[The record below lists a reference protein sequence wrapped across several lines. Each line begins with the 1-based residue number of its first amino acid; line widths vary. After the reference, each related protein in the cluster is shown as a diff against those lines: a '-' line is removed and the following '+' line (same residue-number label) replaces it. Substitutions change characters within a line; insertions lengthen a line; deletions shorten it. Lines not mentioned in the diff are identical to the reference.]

1 MTTFERR
8 QTILRL
14 LREQPGIK
22 VARLADLLEVSEG
35 TIRNDLNALEDEQ
48 KLKRVRGGAIL
59 LEVPKFAAATQQQ
72 SLVNVEAKQRIARW
86 AAEKIIDGDAIFMD
100 ASATVRCMVP
110 YIREYRDL
118 TIVTNGLET
127 ARLLAANP
135 AHTVILVGG
144 VVDSDGRATIGR
156 MGIGT
161 LENLHIQTA
170 FISGFGFT
178 LETGLTEKTLE
189 AANLKQAMLASAH
202 RVVALIDSSKIGK
215 VGFAPAAGPAEI
227 TDFYTDSN
235 APAKFIKRMRQTPI
249 NFMICGENTV
259 RSHTGHD
266 GKTKYTIGFANQSEE
281 LAFAIDV
288 RRGLERAVKM
298 SNNIDLVVADNKL
311 SPEEALRVADSL
323 IRRQVDLVIEY
334 QIDERTNNRIMEKF
348 QQAGIPVIAVD
359 IPVIGA
365 TFFGVDNYR
374 AGHMAG
380 EALGKW
386 VAENWAGQF
395 DRLIVL
401 EEPRAGSLVGA
412 RIRGQIDGL
421 QEIVGS
427 VGEAVRICLDCGNT
441 SSITEAQV
449 HKILQRFPDSHRFA
463 VISFNDDAAIGALR
477 AARALGRETEVAIV
491 GQGADR
497 LVRAEIRKRE
507 SRIIGSTAYMP
518 ERYGEQLMEIAL
530 RILRGEPNA
539 LAIYIKHVFIHA
551 GNIDQYYPN
560 Q

>member
-8 QTILRL
+8 RTILRL

-22 VARLADLLEVSEG
+22 VAQLADLLEVSEG
-35 TIRNDLNALEDEQ
+35 TIRNDLNALEEEQ
-48 KLKRVRGGAIL
+48 KLRRVRGGAIL
-59 LEVPKFAAATQQQ
+59 LEVPELATITGMQP
-72 SLVNVEAKQRIARW
+72 LVIAETKQRIARW
-86 AAEKIIDGDAIFMD
+86 AAEKVVDGDAIFMD
-100 ASATVRCMVP
+100 ASSTVRCMLP
-110 YIREYRDL
+110 YLKDYRKL
-118 TIVTNGLET
+118 TVVTNGLDT
-127 ARLLAANP
+127 ARLLATSP

-144 VVDSDGRATIGR
+144 VVDSDGQATIGR

-161 LENLHIQTA
+161 LENLNIQTA
-170 FISGFGFT
+170 FVSGVGFSI
-178 LETGLTEKTLE
+178 ETGLTEKTLE
-189 AANLKQAMLASAH
+189 TAALKQAMLASTR
-202 RVVALIDSSKIGK
+202 RVVALVDSSKIGK
-215 VGFAPAAGPAEI
+215 VSFAPFASLAEI

-235 APAKFIKRMRQTPI
+235 APAEFIDRMRQFQV
-249 NFMICGENTV
+249 NFMVCGENTV

-266 GKTKYTIGFANQSEE
+266 GETKYTIGFANQSEE

-311 SPEEALRVADSL
+311 SPEEALRVADNL
-323 IRRQVDLVIEY
+323 IERNVDLVIEY

-348 QQAGIPVIAVD
+348 QQAAIPVIALD
-359 IPVIGA
+359 IPVVGA

-374 AGHMAG
+374 AGQMAG
-380 EALGKW
+380 NALGKW
-386 VAENWAGQF
+386 VAENWAGEF
-395 DRLIVL
+395 DKLIVL

-421 QEIVGS
+421 QEIVGP
-427 VGEAVRICLDCGNT
+427 VKEVKKICLDCGNT
-441 SSITEAQV
+441 SSMTEAQV
-449 HKILQRFPDSHRFA
+449 NKILQRFPNHHRFA

-477 AARALGRETEVAIV
+477 AAKGLGREGDVAVV

-497 LVRAEIRKRE
+497 LVREEIRKRD

-530 RILRGEPNA
+530 RILRGKPNA
-539 LAIYIKHVFIHA
+539 PAVYIKHVFIDA
-551 GNIDQYYPN
+551 SNIDQYYPA

>member
-8 QTILRL
+8 QTVLRL

-48 KLKRVRGGAIL
+48 KLRRVRGGAIL
-59 LEVPKFAAATQQQ
+59 LGVPELAASPYLQPVT
-72 SLVNVEAKQRIARW
+72 NIEAKQRIARW
-86 AAEKIIDGDAIFMD
+86 AAEKVIDGDAIFMD

-110 YIREYRDL
+110 YLKEHRKL

-127 ARLLAANP
+127 ARLLATNP
-135 AHTVILVGG
+135 ARTVILVGG
-144 VVDSDGRATIGR
+144 VVDSDGKATIGR

-170 FISGFGFT
+170 FVSGLGFT

-189 AANLKQAMLASAH
+189 AANLKQALLDFAQ
-202 RVVALIDSSKIGK
+202 RVIALVDSSKIGK
-215 VGFAPAAGPAEI
+215 VGFAPFAAMTKI

-235 APAKFIKRMRQTPI
+235 APAKFIEHMRQAPI

-266 GKTKYTIGFANQSEE
+266 GQTKYTIGFANQSEE

-288 RRGLERAVKM
+288 RRGLERAVKTL
-298 SNNIDLVVADNKL
+298 NNIDLVVADNKL
-311 SPEEALRVADSL
+311 NPEEALHVADNL
-323 IRRQVDLVIEY
+323 IGRNVDLVIEY

-348 QQAGIPVIAVD
+348 QHAGIPVIAVD
-359 IPVIGA
+359 IPVVGA

-386 VAENWAGQF
+386 VVENWAGQF
-395 DRLIVL
+395 DKLIVL

-421 QEIVGS
+421 QEAVGP
-427 VGEAVRICLDCGNT
+427 VEEAIQICLDCGNT

-449 HKILQRFPDSHRFA
+449 HKVLQRFPDLHRFA

-477 AARALGRETEVAIV
+477 AARASGRETEVAIV

-497 LVRAEIRKRE
+497 VVRAEIRKGD

-539 LAIYIKHVFIHA
+539 PAIYNKHVFIHA

-560 Q
+560 